1 MSATNSID
9 LLRELCEAISESGAR
24 IKSLAERIGTVRE
37 QALDQLEVTPYA
49 LQIQSA
55 TIMPLPDSQEPN
67 FVRLTLEK
75 GVPLEALQQ
84 AFGTY
89 RKTPPMPG
97 KPASAWF
104 RVETQSSTHN
114 AVILVPLDTA
124 TPKSVTIRRDMRL

>member
-1 MSATNSID
+1 MTTID
-9 LLRELCEAISESGAR
+9 LLRELCEAISEPAAR
-24 IKSLAERIGTVRE
+24 VKSLAERIGTVRE
-37 QALDQLEVTPYA
+37 KVLDQYEVTPYA
-49 LQIQSA
+49 PDLQSA
-55 TIMPLPDSQEPN
+55 TVMPLPDSEEPN
-67 FVRLTLEK
+67 FIRLTLQK

-104 RVETQSSTHN
+104 RVETQSSTHS